1 MMKHG
6 YTGEFE
12 IIDDNRAGKSAVNLT
27 GRLNKCEAISLQFD
41 VQLKDLKEW
50 QNSLRPSH
58 QFGFIVLTTSA
69 GIMDHEEA
77 RQKHT
82 GGKILGFFSSNVL
95 HTNKMP
101 QRKKKCTSIGI
112 LWLADSLPKTVTRA
126 VFIEKSIF
134 IHIYDYKVI
143 WSKTNIPSHCNSHS
157 YWSLGCTI
165 KSAWKYNESYIFKYS
180 SIHIK

>member
-6 YTGEFE
+6 YTGEFK
-12 IIDDNRAGKSAVNLT
+12 IIDDNRAGKTVVTLT

-50 QNSLRPSH
+50 QNNLRPSSR
-58 QFGFIVLTTSA
+58 FGFTVLTTSA
-69 GIMDHEEA
+69 GITDHEEV

-82 GGKILGFFSSNVL
+82 GGKPLDSFPAMCCIRIKCLRG
-95 HTNKMP
+95 
-101 QRKKKCTSIGI
+101 KKRTSIGI